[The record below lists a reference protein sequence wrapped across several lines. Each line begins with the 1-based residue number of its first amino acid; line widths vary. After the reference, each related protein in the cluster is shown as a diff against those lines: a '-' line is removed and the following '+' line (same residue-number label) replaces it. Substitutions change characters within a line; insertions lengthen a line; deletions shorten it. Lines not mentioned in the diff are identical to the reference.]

1 MKLGR
6 LVSET
11 AFTAREGLAVHVP
24 SATLALHPVAGGE
37 GLGGDRERSL
47 QEEMAAI
54 EALAIGEFSGE
65 DKAREAAQ
73 EDAHAVAAQ
82 IAGLG
87 EQAGKLL
94 SPQGLATHWNAL
106 DDQA

>member
-11 AFTAREGLAVHVP
+11 AFSGREGLQV
-24 SATLALHPVAGGE
+24 ATPATALALHPVAAGE

-47 QEEMAAI
+47 QEEIAAI
-54 EALAIGEFSGE
+54 EALAIGEFEGQ

-73 EDAHAVAAQ
+73 EDAHEVAAQ

-106 DDQA
+106 DDRA